1 MLRGR
6 NFQER
11 GNSYVCAFCRHK
23 LSPRDSQL
31 RDRHVSSV
39 AALITS
45 ARATGLSSCHS
56 SQISGVRSLS
66 TTSALRGL
74 NDGGKPGGFPGG
86 GFPGG
91 FGAGLGSFGAFA
103 NKPVTETA
111 KQSVELLPH
120 ELEARKKMGLPLKK
134 PPPKPAQAQAKDN
147 AKTIP
152 AGQNTSQN
160 QAQDNGRGLGQNQR
174 TKGNQQFGRFNEK
187 NNNDIR
193 RTQTQQVQ
201 TQQTQQTQKQQNQES
216 KPPSNPLSSSIL
228 AEAFKT
234 DRAPAPVA
242 TPRAWSTNEP
252 PKPAIPT
259 WGLLALER

>member
-1 MLRGR
+1 MLRAR
-6 NFQER
+6 NFKER

-31 RDRHVSSV
+31 RDRHVSNV
-39 AALITS
+39 AASITS

-56 SQISGVRSLS
+56 SQIPGVRALS

-103 NKPVTETA
+103 NKPVTETE

-120 ELEARKKMGLPLKK
+120 ELEAP
-134 PPPKPAQAQAKDN
+134 KDN
-147 AKTIP
+147 AKTMP

-160 QAQDNGRGLGQNQR
+160 QAQGNGRGLGQNQR
-174 TKGNQQFGRFNEK
+174 AKGNQQFGRFNEK
-187 NNNDIR
+187 NNNNIK
-193 RTQTQQVQ
+193 QTQP
-201 TQQTQQTQKQQNQES
+201 TQKQQNQES
-216 KPPSNPLSSSIL
+216 KPPFNPLSSSIL

-234 DRAPAPVA
+234 DRAPAPVV

-252 PKPAIPT
+252 PKPATPT